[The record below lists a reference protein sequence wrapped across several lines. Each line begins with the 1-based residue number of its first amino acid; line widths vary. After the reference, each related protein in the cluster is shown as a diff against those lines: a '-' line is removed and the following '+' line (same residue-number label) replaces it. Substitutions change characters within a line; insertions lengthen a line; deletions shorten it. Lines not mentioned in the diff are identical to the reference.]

1 MPRPRL
7 GRGFSPSRWLRRAEG
22 LQRITE
28 GGNGQEWILA
38 RGLCAYTTLDGAAVP
53 SRKRQNYAQMA
64 IARWAPFPDAQSL
77 VEWVGDRAMV
87 WAWSKSQV
95 LSAGVD
101 DAPLPV
107 PRRIV
112 PESLYRGGPQADGQE
127 LVAMDQG
134 YEGRVW
140 QQGFLAAARWWSE
153 LPDLE
158 DWNQFRRGVGLPPA
172 SAAGVPQP
180 IPQALADKPWTASQS
195 RGFGAAVGEQR
206 RLLAALAACAAAV
219 VLFALLVS
227 AAALKFSIWQVD
239 KQIHQRELA
248 LDKIIVARDKA
259 LADRAAIEAQLASRP
274 PAGQIQLLF
283 EVDRLMGG
291 GWRLQEWRMPD
302 PARLEL
308 VANKN
313 NPDARAI
320 VSAWEGSGRFKDVTA
335 EIGRTPGEIKV
346 SATIVRP
353 PAGKKETQR

>member
-172 SAAGVPQP
+172 SAAGV
-180 IPQALADKPWTASQS
+180 DRKS
-195 RGFGAAVGEQR
+195 
-206 RLLAALAACAAAV
+206 V
-219 VLFALLVS
+219 V
-227 AAALKFSIWQVD
+227 
-239 KQIHQRELA
+239 
-248 LDKIIVARDKA
+248 
-259 LADRAAIEAQLASRP
+259 
-274 PAGQIQLLF
+274 
-283 EVDRLMGG
+283 
-291 GWRLQEWRMPD
+291 
-302 PARLEL
+302 
-308 VANKN
+308 
-313 NPDARAI
+313 
-320 VSAWEGSGRFKDVTA
+320 
-335 EIGRTPGEIKV
+335 
-346 SATIVRP
+346 
-353 PAGKKETQR
+353 

>member
-140 QQGFLAAARWWSE
+140 QQGFLAAARWWPE
-153 LPDLE
+153 LPGLE
-158 DWNQFRRGVGLPPA
+158 DWNQFRRGVGLQPA
-172 SAAGVPQP
+172 SAAGLPEP
-180 IPQALADKPWTASQS
+180 MRQA
-195 RGFGAAVGEQR
+195 R
-206 RLLAALAACAAAV
+206 R
-219 VLFALLVS
+219 
-227 AAALKFSIWQVD
+227 
-239 KQIHQRELA
+239 
-248 LDKIIVARDKA
+248 
-259 LADRAAIEAQLASRP
+259 RAP
-274 PAGQIQLLF
+274 
-283 EVDRLMGG
+283 M
-291 GWRLQEWRMPD
+291 
-302 PARLEL
+302 
-308 VANKN
+308 
-313 NPDARAI
+313 
-320 VSAWEGSGRFKDVTA
+320 
-335 EIGRTPGEIKV
+335 
-346 SATIVRP
+346 
-353 PAGKKETQR
+353 

>member
-140 QQGFLAAARWWSE
+140 QQGFLAAAMDTPVSVG
-153 LPDLE
+153 DLAGE
-158 DWNQFRRGVGLPPA
+158 GGAWGMALLAQYLRVGEGSLAEWLAAEVFAGADVVTLDPAPSDVEGFDRFMGRYRAGLP
-172 SAAGVPQP
+172 V
-180 IPQALADKPWTASQS
+180 
-195 RGFGAAVGEQR
+195 E
-206 RLLAALAACAAAV
+206 
-219 VLFALLVS
+219 
-227 AAALKFSIWQVD
+227 
-239 KQIHQRELA
+239 
-248 LDKIIVARDKA
+248 
-259 LADRAAIEAQLASRP
+259 RAAID
-274 PAGQIQLLF
+274 LL
-283 EVDRLMGG
+283 G
-291 GWRLQEWRMPD
+291 
-302 PARLEL
+302 
-308 VANKN
+308 
-313 NPDARAI
+313 
-320 VSAWEGSGRFKDVTA
+320 
-335 EIGRTPGEIKV
+335 
-346 SATIVRP
+346 
-353 PAGKKETQR
+353 